1 MLCCGWLKVMKFDPL
16 KLLSRLEPTYNEEI
30 CEEVARVIVNVTENK
45 HILNELSKPE
55 IQAFKEEVL
64 NVKHFDKM
72 WKFSSE
78 QAQSNLNT
86 VDTGI
91 DVTNILFLRI
101 RCQSLQKM
109 EEKKTT
115 ETQLSKIL
123 PDMPDICNALNLHL
137 NKLNNAVPEESDNL
151 DSENS
156 SVQDIESY
164 ICLQILQLV
173 ELCDLKE
180 EGSRRHLASLL
191 QSVMVMLNT
200 PDDVL
205 QKCVLILLATHST
218 EAQFIQT
225 ISEVLADINDLKSN
239 HDDRSNVENEKHLKS
254 QENALNLA
262 KMIRTIAIISI
273 VLENISSRMSTNTI
287 LKTLA
292 STYIEPAITHSDA
305 MVREAGVS
313 CLGKFTIMMM
323 QDSAILNETKS
334 ILLNVGSNVKE
345 RMETR
350 AQAVLA
356 LTDLSMMHDS
366 VLSPITLKVSSAE
379 NEENNNEDEKTEYS
393 RGRKRRN
400 RRKEC
405 PLETEL
411 EVEKPICLVSIL
423 QDMLRQSRHPAL
435 CVIAA
440 ECSAKLMFAGK
451 VHDSISLA
459 YLIVMYFNDDFN
471 SDDDEVGDCATDIGS
486 PVRLQQ
492 LLTLFFPAYCMRF
505 KLGRV
510 AMMSSIKHML
520 ELIHTKMSKRV
531 RGRRAFAWPIVK
543 MIEYVCNNVEEG
555 EEQFANRDRNSQENP
570 TDDNVEKEIMEE
582 EDQVDDLEPSPI
594 LLLAIAISEFLVE
607 NGSDLP
613 VRFLRILCKV
623 LNGIDLDLESESI
636 QHLNLLTTKMD
647 ELSLVI
653 TDSSSLRSLESM
665 FEVLSEIPN
674 LESDMNGDEM
684 KRDSID
690 SAKTEL
696 SGSTKSSC
704 ASVVSAFQSTTLD
717 GETIHGSKKDD
728 YVHDSTTK
736 QRIDSM
742 EDDFFEGTQDSSLLQ
757 SEENK
762 ENPFYHVL
770 SKTFTPMK
778 KKSKSIPNLEKDTSS
793 PSALNK
799 RKNCTP
805 VKSAT
810 KPRATKKGL
819 YNHNQ
824 VI

>member
-30 CEEVARVIVNVTENK
+30 CEKVARVIINVTENK

-64 NVKHFDKM
+64 DVKHFDKM
-72 WKFSSE
+72 WKISKE
-78 QAQSNLNT
+78 QARIDLNS

-109 EEKKTT
+109 EDTKVT

-123 PDMPDICNALNLHL
+123 PDMPDICNSLKVHL
-137 NKLNNAVPEESDNL
+137 NKLSNAAPEESDDL
-151 DSENS
+151 DNQNS
-156 SVQDIESY
+156 SEQDIESY

-180 EGSRRHLASLL
+180 EGSRRHLATLL

-225 ISEVLADINDLKSN
+225 ISEVLADINDLKGN
-239 HDDRSNVENEKHLKS
+239 HDDFSNVENEKHLAF

-273 VLENISSRMSTNTI
+273 VLENISSSMSTNTI

-323 QDSAILNETKS
+323 QDSAIQNETKS

-356 LTDLSMMHDS
+356 LTDLAMIHDS
-366 VLSPITLKVSSAE
+366 ILSPVTLKISSPGKK
-379 NEENNNEDEKTEYS
+379 ENNNEDKKTEYS

-400 RRKEC
+400 RRNESRTD
-405 PLETEL
+405 TEL
-411 EVEKPICLVSIL
+411 EDEKSICLVSTL
-423 QDMLRQSRHPAL
+423 QDMLRQSRNPAL
-435 CVIAA
+435 CAIAA

-459 YLIVMYFNDDFN
+459 YLIVMYFDNDTN
-471 SDDDEVGDCATDIGS
+471 SNEDEDGDYETDIGS

-505 KLGRV
+505 KLGRE
-510 AMMSSIKHML
+510 AMMSSIKPML

-531 RGRRAFAWPIVK
+531 RGKRAFAWPIAK
-543 MIEYVCNNVEEG
+543 MIEYICNNVEEG
-555 EEQFANRDRNSQENP
+555 EQQYVNRHRNSEENP
-570 TDDNVEKEIMEE
+570 NDDNIEKETIEE
-582 EDQVDDLEPSPI
+582 EDQVDDLEPSPF
-594 LLLAIAISEFLVE
+594 LLLAIAIAEFLVDH
-607 NGSDLP
+607 GADLP
-613 VRFLRILCKV
+613 VRFLRILCKI
-623 LNGIDLDLESESI
+623 LDGINLELESESVE
-636 QHLNLLTTKMD
+636 HLNLLTTKMD

-665 FEVLSEIPN
+665 FELLS
-674 LESDMNGDEM
+674 SDRDDEEM

-690 SAKTEL
+690 SAQTEL

-704 ASVVSAFQSTTLD
+704 ASVVCAFQSTTLD
-717 GETIHGSKKDD
+717 GEIMHETKKDD
-728 YVHDSTTK
+728 SIHDSTAK
-736 QRIDSM
+736 QRRDSL
-742 EDDFFEGTQDSSLLQ
+742 EDDFFEGTQDSSSLQ
-757 SEENK
+757 LEDNK

-770 SKTFTPMK
+770 SKTFTPMR
-778 KKSKSIPNLEKDTSS
+778 KKSKPSENLGKDTSS
-793 PSALNK
+793 PTALNK
-799 RKNCTP
+799 RKTFTP

-810 KPRATKKGL
+810 KPRAKKKGL
-819 YNHNQ
+819 YTHN
-824 VI
+824 